1 MANINGK
8 VIPGGVD
15 WSGIANALYNT
26 LQAPYNYRQ
35 NQLQTQPG
43 GDNYIDPDDVG
54 GTVFG
59 GSNASGA
66 GSWLDA
72 SGSTSNSKDQSQLS
86 PGQALAF
93 DPNATGAQPATG
105 LAALPAAAA
114 TIASYQTPPPAF
126 DPLRLTVGPANMI
139 QPQAPVVSAQPAV
152 GLAAMAGPAARP
164 AARSAS
170 PLRLTVGPANVL
182 RPTGGGGG
190 TPAPMTVVQQYQAQG
205 LSPSQA
211 YAAAAAPALASQP
224 NGNRP
229 SFSGVS
235 PGGSISGVT

>member
-35 NQLQTQPG
+35 NQLQTLPG
-43 GDNYIDPDDVG
+43 GDNYIDPDDAANPD
-54 GTVFG
+54 FG
-59 GSNASGA
+59 DSNSSGA
-66 GSWLDA
+66 GSWFNAD
-72 SGSTSNSKDQSQLS
+72 GSTSDTKDQSRLS
-86 PGQALAF
+86 LGQALAF
-93 DPNATGAQPATG
+93 DPNATGTEPATG
-105 LAALPAAAA
+105 LAALPAAGA
-114 TIASYQTPPPAF
+114 TLSSYQTPPPAF
-126 DPLRLTVGPANMI
+126 DPLRVPVGPANVI
-139 QPQAPVVSAQPAV
+139 QPQAPIVSAQPPV
-152 GLAAMAGPAARP
+152 GLAAMAAPAARQV
-164 AARSAS
+164 ARSAT
-170 PLRLTVGPANVL
+170 PLRLTVGPANAL
-182 RPTGGGGG
+182 QPTRGGGG